1 MAPKGQP
8 PGVRIRGLGRCR
20 GRAATQP
27 VTPER
32 RQIAALRNVDADGIV
47 LAGGQLI
54 VLESA
59 AQSPRLQTHDRIRLR
74 VEAVIP
80 PEDRDR
86 DRVALQTIA
95 PSGQRLTDQ
104 ERRKRLRR
112 SLA

>member
-1 MAPKGQP
+1 
-8 PGVRIRGLGRCR
+8 
-20 GRAATQP
+20 
-27 VTPER
+27 
-32 RQIAALRNVDADGIV
+32 
-47 LAGGQLI
+47 